1 MQSIDFPPNMR
12 LFKVKEAMEILSLG
26 RSTIFEEMRLGRL
39 RSVTVGRAR
48 LISGAAIIEYIENL
62 ERLALEER
70 AA

>member
-1 MQSIDFPPNMR
+1 MR

>member
-1 MQSIDFPPNMR
+1 MQPIDFPPNMR
-12 LFKVKEAMEILSLG
+12 LFKVEEAMELLSLG
-26 RSTIFEEMRLGRL
+26 RNTIFEEMRLGRL

-48 LISGAAIIEYIENL
+48 RISGAAIIEYIENL